1 MTNDPLNIRDKN
13 FGKED
18 FDCVKMK
25 NDIQS
30 KLYEKM
36 KNLTFKEQREFIEN
50 VVSGKLIMN

>member
-1 MTNDPLNIRDKN
+1 MKKTENK
-13 FGKED
+13 KTKD

-36 KNLTFKEQREFIEN
+36 KNLSLKEQREFIEKVLN
-50 VVSGKLIMN
+50 GKLAVS